1 MRKLSVRLIMNLVI
15 TLMVLWPP
23 APPSGAVLTSLAQRC
38 GGDFSVSNMERR
50 VIGIGLQGTTYTQ
63 CVSVCSQEA
72 YNWTTNE
79 CIPILPTGTDWVCYV
94 ILAFWEAG
102 CVLICPFIP

>member
-1 MRKLSVRLIMNLVI
+1 MRKPCVRLIMILVI

-23 APPSGAVLTSLAQRC
+23 VPPSGATSASPVQMC
-38 GGDFSVSNMERR
+38 DGNFSVSAERG

-63 CVSVCSQEA
+63 CVSTCSQEA

-79 CIPILPTGTDWVCYV
+79 CIPILPTGTNWVCYV
-94 ILAFWEAG
+94 VLAFWEAG